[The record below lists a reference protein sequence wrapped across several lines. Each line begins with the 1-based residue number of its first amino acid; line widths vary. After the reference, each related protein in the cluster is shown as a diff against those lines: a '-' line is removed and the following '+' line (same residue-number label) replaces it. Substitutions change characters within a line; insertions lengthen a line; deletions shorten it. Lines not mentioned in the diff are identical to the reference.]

1 METIFKPDFVHL
13 FSKYPCPYPQ
23 IAVDSAP
30 KPNIKNIYNF
40 WSYLGEMPFG
50 QWINLLET

>member
-30 KPNIKNIYNF
+30 KPNIKKYI
-40 WSYLGEMPFG
+40 
-50 QWINLLET
+50 QLLELFGGDAIWSVD